1 MSEPGEN
8 AIRIDWRLEEGEKEE
23 KRMGKR
29 RTEIWGEE
37 GEYAT
42 EGRNIKAVS
51 ELGWD
56 RGWGKNSM
64 EQGSKLG
71 VGCLGEQCEPEEGGG
86 AFKANR
92 LSLKTLSP
100 NYGCI

>member
-1 MSEPGEN
+1 MTTWLAGWLQNPSERVSEPGEN

-37 GEYAT
+37 G
-42 EGRNIKAVS
+42 RNIKAVS

-56 RGWGKNSM
+56 QDLGQKFNGTRIKTWGW
-64 EQGSKLG
+64 
-71 VGCLGEQCEPEEGGG
+71 
-86 AFKANR
+86 
-92 LSLKTLSP
+92 LSGRTM
-100 NYGCI
+100 CA

>member
-56 RGWGKNSM
+56 QDLGQKFNGTRIKTWGW
-64 EQGSKLG
+64 
-71 VGCLGEQCEPEEGGG
+71 
-86 AFKANR
+86 
-92 LSLKTLSP
+92 LSGRTM
-100 NYGCI
+100 

>member
-1 MSEPGEN
+1 MTTWLAGWLQNPSERVSEPGEN

-37 GEYAT
+37 GEEGEYAT

-56 RGWGKNSM
+56 QDLGQKFNGTRIKTWGW
-64 EQGSKLG
+64 
-71 VGCLGEQCEPEEGGG
+71 
-86 AFKANR
+86 
-92 LSLKTLSP
+92 LSGRTM
-100 NYGCI
+100 CA